1 MTEKCITESYKYLE
15 EIYKEKINCV
25 TDGVKDP
32 EYVKETRKIYAI
44 EKAIE
49 KFNVCLCGKYYSDRY
64 ISMTSECTA
73 RQILTDLWEECD
85 ERTMYENG
93 VELLLVE
100 IDTLKAF
107 LDYLI
112 AKGVADE

>member
-1 MTEKCITESYKYLE
+1 MTEKCLSEAYKYLK
-15 EIYKEKINCV
+15 EISDINSDV
-25 TDGVKDP
+25 TNENVKDP
-32 EYVKETRKIYAI
+32 DYVKETRKIYII

-49 KFNVCLCGKYYSDRY
+49 KFNICYASKYYSDRY

-93 VELLLVE
+93 IELLLIE
-100 IDTLKAF
+100 IDELKAF

>member
-1 MTEKCITESYKYLE
+1 MTEKCLAESYKYLE
-15 EIYKEKINCV
+15 EATKNNLDSATDRVKEL
-25 TDGVKDP
+25 
-32 EYVKETRKIYAI
+32 EHVKETRKIYAI

-49 KFNVCLCGKYYSDRY
+49 KFNICYASKYYSDKY

-93 VELLLVE
+93 IELLLVE
-100 IDTLKAF
+100 IDTFKEF

-112 AKGVADE
+112 EKGVADE